1 MMGAGDRRELSIND
15 PVLIQLQGIPLHL
28 CVKQN
33 LEAIGNRL
41 GKLESIDTV
50 DGRIKVAMD
59 STNPLK
65 FTRKLQTRKMED
77 ITIKLFYEKLFKHCS
92 ACGLLIHENH
102 DCLPKQHVLNQMV
115 PRDNVFDRVCH
126 VPVLGT

>member
-92 ACGLLIHENH
+92 TCGLMTHEAQ
-102 DCLPKQHVLNQMV
+102 DCLAKPNTFLLWLHLVRMCLIEYVKTY
-115 PRDNVFDRVCH
+115 R
-126 VPVLGT
+126 